1 MPDVL
6 VLQVRQWKEHWIC
19 LSSDGCAGVTANVSA
34 LLTAME
40 MTIVDFERVPV
51 FRISRGLFSAL
62 STPSFATKGHFAAY
76 VKLYKIISKSFQILE
91 FFRIN

>member
-6 VLQVRQWKEHWIC
+6 VLQVRQLNEHSIC

-40 MTIVDFERVPV
+40 MTIGDFERVPV
-51 FRISRGLFSAL
+51 RISRGLFSAL
-62 STPSFATKGHFAAY
+62 STPSFATEGHFAAY
-76 VKLYKIISKSFQILE
+76 VKLYKIISKSF
-91 FFRIN
+91 